1 MKLIRISV
9 KLLLGLFLLWFL
21 FFSLPKDLF
30 EAPKSLVMY
39 DRHGQLLYASVAE
52 DEQWRFPKMDSVSDK
67 IENCVLHYEDEYFN
81 YHPGVNLFSI
91 FKAFILNLKKGEVKR
106 GGSTITMQTIR
117 LLHKNPPR
125 TYWQKLKEVLM
136 ALKFELVFSKKDIL
150 AYYVSNAPYGGNV
163 VGIEAAAWRYYQKP
177 SQALSWS
184 EAATMAVLPN
194 QPSYI
199 YPGKNQIL
207 LLKKRNALLKK
218 LKDKGVL
225 TEVDYLLSLDEP
237 LPQRV
242 FPIPSYAYHLAS
254 EIRNSKGKI
263 SITLDLRIQKSVTDI
278 LEMYH
283 NSFKQNLIQNLSAIV
298 IDANTSEILA
308 YVGNTK
314 DSVDGNKVNM
324 IRRPR
329 SSGSTLKPLLYA
341 HMLDA
346 GYISPNTLLQD
357 IPIDINGYEPH
368 NSSRRFDGLVPAH
381 EALERSLN
389 IPWLLALKKY
399 GYDKFYTNLKDYG
412 FSHFTKSSK
421 HYGLS
426 LVVGGGEVELLEL
439 ANAYL
444 QLSHKLKG
452 SEDMNLAS
460 FELGEKVKPK
470 RNVKLSR
477 GSIWLTFEAL
487 SNVVRPENEDNWQYR
502 QSQKIAWKTG
512 TSHGFRDAWAVGVNP
527 NYVIAVWVG
536 NADGNG
542 RTNLTGIQKAAP
554 ILFDILNTLP
564 KGKKS
569 WYDKPTSE
577 LKHAAVCSESG
588 SKPTENCKAIHIEIP
603 KNAELKDE
611 CPYHTKI
618 LVDVS
623 EQFQVRR
630 LCYPEDSIKE
640 KSWFKLPL
648 IEESYF
654 KLNHPLYKSLP
665 PFHPSCIAS
674 ETDMLD
680 IVFPKQNAHIIRH
693 SSEVSNQIVFQAIHR
708 NKDARVHWFID
719 NNFILTTS
727 GEHKISWSPTKGK
740 HRLTVQDAEGN
751 MKMNG
756 FVID

>member
-1 MKLIRISV
+1 MKFAYTAF
-9 KLLLGLFLLWFL
+9 KLFLSLFLLWFL

-30 EAPKSLVMY
+30 EAPKSLAMY
-39 DRHGQLLYASVAE
+39 DRHGQLLYASVAD
-52 DEQWRFPKMDSVSDK
+52 DEQWRFPKIDSVSDK
-67 IENCVLHYEDEYFN
+67 LEQCVLHYEDAYFHF
-81 YHPGVNLFSI
+81 HPGVNPISL
-91 FKAFILNLKKGEVKR
+91 FKAFILNLKKGDIKR

-117 LLHKNPPR
+117 LLHNNPPR
-125 TYWQKLKEVLM
+125 TYWQKLKEVFM
-136 ALKFELVFSKKDIL
+136 SLKFELIYSKKDIL
-150 AYYVSNAPYGGNV
+150 AYYVSNAPYGGNI

-199 YPGKNQIL
+199 YPGKNQTF

-218 LKDKGVL
+218 LRDENIL
-225 TEVDYLLSLDEP
+225 SEMDYELAMDEP

-242 FPIPSYAYHLAS
+242 FSIPSYAYHLAS
-254 EIRNSKGKI
+254 ETGAVNGNFTT
-263 SITLDLRIQKSVTDI
+263 TLDLSIQKTVTDI

-283 NSFKQNLIQNLSAIV
+283 QSFKQNLIQNLSAIV
-298 IDANTSEILA
+298 IDANTSEVLA

-314 DSVDGNKVNM
+314 DSVNGYKVNM

-346 GYISPNTLLQD
+346 GLISPNTLLQD
-357 IPIDINGYEPH
+357 IPIDINGYEPQ

-399 GYDKFYTNLKDYG
+399 GYDKFYMNLKDYN
-412 FSHFTKSSK
+412 FRHFTKSSR

-426 LVVGGGEVELLEL
+426 LVVGGGELELLEL

-452 SEDMNLAS
+452 ADNLIAS
-460 FELGEKVKPK
+460 FELGKHVEAKKDI
-470 RNVKLSR
+470 KLSQ

-487 SNVVRPENEDNWQYR
+487 SHVVRPENEDNWQYR

-527 NYVIAVWVG
+527 NYVIAIWVG

-569 WYDKPTSE
+569 WYNKPSE
-577 LKHAAVCSESG
+577 ALKHVLVCSESG
-588 SKPTENCKAIHIEIP
+588 HKPTENCKSIHLEIP
-603 KNAELKDE
+603 QNAELKDV
-611 CPYHTKI
+611 CPYHTK
-618 LVDVS
+618 LLLDAS
-623 EQFQVRR
+623 QQYQVRR
-630 LCYPEDSIKE
+630 LCYSEDSIVE
-640 KSWFKLPL
+640 KTWFKLPVV
-648 IEESYF
+648 EESYYQ
-654 KLNHPLYKSLP
+654 LIHPLYKSLP
-665 PFHPSCIAS
+665 PFHPNCTHS
-674 ETDMLD
+674 ELD
-680 IVFPKQNAHIIRH
+680 ALEIVFPKQNATIIRH
-693 SSEVSNQIVFQAIHR
+693 ASEVSNQIVFQAIHR
-708 NKDARVHWFID
+708 NKEARVHWFID
-719 NNFILTTS
+719 NNFISTTMS
-727 GEHKISWSPTKGK
+727 EHKISWSPIKGRHK
-740 HRLTVQDAEGN
+740 LTVQDTEGN
-751 MKMNG
+751 VKMN
-756 FVID
+756 FFTID

>member
-1 MKLIRISV
+1 
-9 KLLLGLFLLWFL
+9 
-21 FFSLPKDLF
+21 
-30 EAPKSLVMY
+30 MY
-39 DRHGQLLYASVAE
+39 DRYGQLIYASVAE

-67 IENCVLHYEDEYFN
+67 IEQCVLHYEDEYFH
-81 YHPGVNLFSI
+81 YHLGVNLISI
-91 FKAFILNLKKGEVKR
+91 FKAYALNLKKGDVKR

-125 TYWQKLKEVLM
+125 TYWQKLKEVLI
-136 ALKFELVFSKKDIL
+136 ALKFELVYSKKDIL
-150 AYYVSNAPYGGNV
+150 VYYVSNAPYGGNV

-177 SQALSWS
+177 PQALSWS

-194 QPSYI
+194 QPSFI
-199 YPGKNQIL
+199 YPGKNQVL
-207 LLKKRNALLKK
+207 LLKKRNTLLKK
-218 LKDKGVL
+218 LKDKGIL
-225 TEVDYLLSLDEP
+225 NEVDYLLSLDEP

-254 EIRNSKGKI
+254 EIDQSNGKVSTTI
-263 SITLDLRIQKSVTDI
+263 DLRIQKSVTDI

-283 NSFKQNLIQNLSAIV
+283 QSFKQNLIQNLSAIV
-298 IDANTSEILA
+298 MDANTSEVLA
-308 YVGNTK
+308 YVGNTR

-341 HMLDA
+341 QMLDA
-346 GYISPNTLLQD
+346 GTISPNTLLQD
-357 IPIDINGYEPH
+357 IPIDINGYEPQ

-412 FSHFTKSSK
+412 FHHFSKSSK

-452 SEDMNLAS
+452 DDATNLAS
-460 FELGEKVKPK
+460 FELGKKVEAKT
-470 RNVKLSR
+470 NIKLSQ
-477 GSIWLTFEAL
+477 GAIWLTFEAL

-542 RTNLTGIQKAAP
+542 RTNLTGIHKAAP
-554 ILFDILNTLP
+554 ILFDILHTLP
-564 KGKKS
+564 KGKKN
-569 WYDKPTSE
+569 WYDKPSNE
-577 LKHAAVCSESG
+577 LKHISICSESG
-588 SKPTENCKAIHIEIP
+588 SKPKENCKTIHIEVP

-611 CPYHTKI
+611 CAYHIKV
-618 LVDVS
+618 LLDAS
-623 EQFQVRR
+623 QQYQVRK
-630 LCYPEDSIKE
+630 LCYPEDSIIE

-648 IEESYF
+648 LEESYYQ
-654 KLNHPLYKSLP
+654 LNHPLYKSLP
-665 PFHPSCIAS
+665 PFHPSCIS
-674 ETDMLD
+674 HEIDVLD

-693 SSEVSNQIVFQAIHR
+693 ASEVSNQIVFQAIHR
-708 NKDARVHWFID
+708 NKDARIHWFID
-719 NNFILTTS
+719 NHFILTTV
-727 GEHKISWSPTKGK
+727 GEHKISWSPTKGR

-751 MKMNG
+751 MNTNS
-756 FVID
+756 FLVE